1 MMLGSLMRKVEE
13 RVEKECTE
21 EILRIAAEWDKLSP
35 KEKTEQSLADFFSA
49 RLMQLDEKRKSRRRD
64 RESRLNEPNL
74 FRVLFVPFGFV
85 PYFNWDGCSP
95 GRG

>member
-35 KEKTEQSLADFFSA
+35 KEKTEQSLADFFCA
-49 RLMQLDEKRKSRRRD
+49 RLVQLDEERKARRNELEAHR
-64 RESRLNEPNL
+64 NEPNL
-74 FRVLFVPFGFV
+74 FRALFIPFGFV
-85 PYFNWDGCSP
+85 PYFKWE
-95 GRG
+95 